1 MSARYLVTGGA
12 GFIGS
17 HIVERLLQGSD
28 GREPVVRVL
37 DDFSTGSMD
46 NLRGFD
52 RRGLDIVRG
61 DIRNLATVERAARG
75 VSVIFHQA
83 AMRSVPQS
91 IADPV
96 STHAVNVTGTLNILE
111 AARRLGVRRVVYA
124 SSSSV
129 YGERPTL
136 PKREDQTVE
145 PISPYGVSKAAGEHY
160 AAVWHRIYGVETV
173 GLRYFNV
180 FGERQDAASTY
191 AAVIPNFI
199 FAALEGGRV
208 EVHGD
213 GTQSR
218 DFTHVDNV
226 VDANLLAAEASGAA
240 GHVFNVGCGARISLL
255 DMLRK
260 LEAIVGHPIERRH
273 TAARDG
279 DVPHSLADISKAAR
293 LLAYAPRVAFD
304 EGLART
310 VAYFDSLRAE
320 PTAA

>member
-17 HIVERLLQGSD
+17 HIVERLLESAG
-28 GREPVVRVL
+28 GRGPVVRVL

-46 NLRGFD
+46 NLRDFD
-52 RRGLDIVRG
+52 GSRLDIVWG
-61 DIRNLATVERAARG
+61 DVRDLATVERAARG

-91 IADPV
+91 IADPLG
-96 STHAVNVTGTLNILE
+96 THAVNVTGTMNVLE

-136 PKREDQTVE
+136 PKREDQPVE
-145 PISPYGVSKAAGEHY
+145 PISPYGVSKAAAEQY

-199 FAALEGGRV
+199 FAALEGAAV

-213 GTQSR
+213 GNQSR

-226 VDANLLAAEASGAA
+226 VDANLLAAAASGAG

-255 DMLRK
+255 DMLEK

-273 TAARDG
+273 TAAREG
-279 DVPHSLADISKAAR
+279 DVPHSLADISKATR
-293 LLAYAPRVAFD
+293 LLAYTPRVAFD
-304 EGLART
+304 DGLART
-310 VAYFDSLRAE
+310 VAYFESLRAM
-320 PTAA
+320 PAAA

>member
-61 DIRNLATVERAARG
+61 DIRNPATVERAARG

-111 AARRLGVRRVVYA
+111 AARRLGVRRVVFA

-273 TAARDG
+273 TVARDG

>member
-17 HIVERLLQGSD
+17 HIVERLLHGAD
-28 GREPVVRVL
+28 GRGPVVRVL

-46 NLRGFD
+46 NLRGFGS
-52 RRGLDIVRG
+52 GLDIVRG
-61 DIRNLATVERAARG
+61 DIRDLPTVERAARG

-91 IADPV
+91 IADPAG
-96 STHAVNVTGTLNILE
+96 THAVNVTGTLNIFE
-111 AARRLGVRRVVYA
+111 AARRFGVRRVVYA

-136 PKREDQTVE
+136 PKREEQPVE
-145 PISPYGVSKAAGEHY
+145 PISPYGVSKAAGEQY

-199 FAALEGGRV
+199 FAALEGGVV

-213 GTQSR
+213 GKQSR
-218 DFTHVDNV
+218 DFTHVENV

-240 GHVFNVGCGARISLL
+240 GQVFNVGCGARVSLL
-255 DMLRK
+255 DMLDK
-260 LEAIVGHPIERRH
+260 LEAIVGHRIARRH

-293 LLAYAPRVAFD
+293 LLGYAPRVAFD

-310 VAYFDSLRAE
+310 VAYFDSLRAV
-320 PTAA
+320 PAAA

>member
-37 DDFSTGSMD
+37 DDFSTGRMD
-46 NLRGFD
+46 NLRAFD

-75 VSVIFHQA
+75 VSVIFHHA

-136 PKREDQTVE
+136 PKREDQAVE

-240 GHVFNVGCGARISLL
+240 GHVFNVGCGARVSLL

-293 LLAYAPRVAFD
+293 LLAYAPRVTFD

-310 VAYFDSLRAE
+310 VAYFDSLRAV

>member
-1 MSARYLVTGGA
+1 MTGPRYLVTGGA

-17 HIVERLLQGSD
+17 HIVERLLHGAD
-28 GREPVVRVL
+28 GRGTVVRVL

-52 RRGLDIVRG
+52 ARGLEIVRG
-61 DIRNLATVERAARG
+61 DIRDLATVECAARG

-91 IADPV
+91 IADPLG
-96 STHAVNVTGTLNILE
+96 THAVNVTGTLNILE
-111 AARRLGVRRVVYA
+111 AARRMGVRRVVYA

-136 PKREDQTVE
+136 PKREDQPVE
-145 PISPYGVSKAAGEHY
+145 PISPYGVTKAAGEQY
-160 AAVWHRIYGVETV
+160 AAVWHRVYGVQTV

-199 FAALEGGRV
+199 FAALEGGTV

-213 GTQSR
+213 GHQSR

-255 DMLRK
+255 DMLGK
-260 LEAIVGHPIERRH
+260 LEAIVGHPIPRRH
-273 TAARDG
+273 TPARQG

-293 LLAYAPRVAFD
+293 LLAYAPRVSFD

-310 VAYFDSLRAE
+310 AAYFDTLRAAY
-320 PTAA
+320 AA